1 VAAALAAYGLAA
13 AFGETFEE
21 PGEPRFADLLTDEP
35 HSQMPLWLLGSIG
48 SACAVLGG
56 MLLLADRLPRATWPL
71 AATGQ
76 LALTVYVGHLLLLAA
91 HPVLVEREAVP
102 AASFSVAAFML
113 LAAAACTLWRAVLP
127 RGPLEA
133 ALAAPWWIIERIF
146 RRVVRRLATRRG
158 TGGVVVAA
166 VALMLAAGVILAV
179 TYTGS
184 GDDYKIGSNIPDVFD
199 VDGGNDA
206 AQGRGGEDILKLGS
220 GDDLALA
227 GDGTDRYYGSYGDD
241 ALSEHDWWGLP
252 ETNCTSV
259 SSDFSAC
266 TGGDTMYGG
275 NGDDYL
281 EGANGGDYLYGGADV
296 DLVFGDPGPDVIRG
310 GADEDFL
317 YGEQGSD
324 NINGGMGDDEIAGGS
339 GNDTLHGHSGA
350 ETIDA
355 ADGELD
361 YIYCGDDGDLDTV
374 YADVVDR
381 IDPSC
386 QNNDVNKVS
395 ATSPAAAAEGG
406 ANADDKQ
413 EQERDKR
420 LVDRQQ

>member
-1 VAAALAAYGLAA
+1 
-13 AFGETFEE
+13 
-21 PGEPRFADLLTDEP
+21 
-35 HSQMPLWLLGSIG
+35 
-48 SACAVLGG
+48 

-76 LALTVYVGHLLLLAA
+76 LALTVYVGHLLLLDA
-91 HPVLVEREAVP
+91 HPELVEREAVP
-102 AASFSVAAFML
+102 AASVSVAAFML
-113 LAAAACTLWRAVLP
+113 LAAAACTLWRAFLP

-133 ALAAPWWIIERIF
+133 ALAAPWWIIERTF
-146 RRVVRRLATRRG
+146 RRVGRRLATRRG
-158 TGGVVVAA
+158 TGSVVVAA
-166 VALMLAAGVILAV
+166 VALMFAAGVILAA

-184 GDDYKIGSNIPDVFD
+184 GDYYKIGSNIPDVFD

-227 GDGTDRYYGSYGDD
+227 GDGTDKYYGSYDD
-241 ALSEHDWWGLP
+241 VLSEHDWWCLP
-252 ETNCTSV
+252 ETNCTSI
-259 SSDFSAC
+259 SSDSSAC

-281 EGANGGDYLYGGADV
+281 EGANRGDYLYGGADV
-296 DLVFGDPGPDVIRG
+296 DLVFGNPSPDVIRG

-339 GNDTLHGHSGA
+339 GNDALHGHSGA
-350 ETIDA
+350 DTIDA

-374 YADVVDR
+374 YADEVDR

-386 QNNDVNKVS
+386 QNEDVVNKVS
-395 ATSPAAAAEGG
+395 ATSAAAAEGG
-406 ANADDKQ
+406 AIADDRQ

>member
-1 VAAALAAYGLAA
+1 
-13 AFGETFEE
+13 
-21 PGEPRFADLLTDEP
+21 
-35 HSQMPLWLLGSIG
+35 
-48 SACAVLGG
+48 
-56 MLLLADRLPRATWPL
+56 
-71 AATGQ
+71 
-76 LALTVYVGHLLLLAA
+76 
-91 HPVLVEREAVP
+91 
-102 AASFSVAAFML
+102 
-113 LAAAACTLWRAVLP
+113 
-127 RGPLEA
+127 
-133 ALAAPWWIIERIF
+133 
-146 RRVVRRLATRRG
+146 
-158 TGGVVVAA
+158 
-166 VALMLAAGVILAV
+166 
-179 TYTGS
+179 
-184 GDDYKIGSNIPDVFD
+184 
-199 VDGGNDA
+199 
-206 AQGRGGEDILKLGS
+206 LGS

-227 GDGTDRYYGSYGDD
+227 GDGTDKYYGSYDD
-241 ALSEHDWWGLP
+241 VLSEHDWWGLP
-252 ETNCTSV
+252 ETSCTSI
-259 SSDFSAC
+259 SSHSSAC

-281 EGANGGDYLYGGADV
+281 EGTNRGDYLYGGADV
-296 DLVFGDPGPDVIRG
+296 DLVFGDPSPDVIRG

-350 ETIDA
+350 DTIDA

-374 YADVVDR
+374 CADEVDK

-386 QNNDVNKVS
+386 QYDDVNKVS
-395 ATSPAAAAEGG
+395 ATSPAAAEGG